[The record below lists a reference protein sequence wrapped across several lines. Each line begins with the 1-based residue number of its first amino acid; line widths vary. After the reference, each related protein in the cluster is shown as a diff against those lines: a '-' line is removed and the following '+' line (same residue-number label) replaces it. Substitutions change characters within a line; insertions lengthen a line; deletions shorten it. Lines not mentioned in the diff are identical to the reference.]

1 MLTYAAKTDLGNQR
15 ENNEDAFLARAQHGL
30 WILADGVGGLD
41 AGEIASD
48 IACKSIADA
57 VIAGESVEDAI
68 QSAHR
73 DIIDAPTTG
82 VGQRGMASTIV
93 VLLVHGDTYQISWVG
108 DSRAYLWG
116 SGGDRQ
122 NAELKQLS
130 KDQSLVQ
137 RLLDEGVI
145 TAEQAVDHP
154 RKNLVLQALGQ
165 PDLSKLEVET
175 VRGQFSQDD
184 QLLLCSD
191 GLSDYVSDKD
201 ISALLSANESTE
213 NKVNALVSRALRNEG
228 KDNITAILV
237 DLTTQDLASTQEV
250 EAVSIARPQSHSETA
265 AKNKHNKLLL
275 ACMIP
280 LLAAG
285 TLAALWFFN

>member
-15 ENNEDAFLARAQHGL
+15 DNNEDAFLVRAQHGL

-57 VIAGESVEDAI
+57 VINGESVEDAI
-68 QSAHR
+68 QTAHQA
-73 DIIDAPTTG
+73 IIKAPTTG

-108 DSRAYLWG
+108 DSRAYLWS
-116 SGGDRQ
+116 SGDHQQAGVLQ
-122 NAELKQLS
+122 QLS

-137 RLLDEGVI
+137 KLLDEGVI

-165 PDLSKLEVET
+165 PDLKLVEVET
-175 VRGQFSQDD
+175 VRGQFRQDD

-191 GLSDYVSDKD
+191 GLSDYVSDTD
-201 ISALLSANESTE
+201 IAALLNASETTE
-213 NKVNALVSRALRNEG
+213 DKVGALINQALRNEG

-237 DLTTQDLASTQEV
+237 DLTTQDLSSTQEV
-250 EAVSIARPQSHSETA
+250 EAVSIPRPQSHSETA

-275 ACMIP
+275 ACIIP
-280 LLAAG
+280 LVAAG